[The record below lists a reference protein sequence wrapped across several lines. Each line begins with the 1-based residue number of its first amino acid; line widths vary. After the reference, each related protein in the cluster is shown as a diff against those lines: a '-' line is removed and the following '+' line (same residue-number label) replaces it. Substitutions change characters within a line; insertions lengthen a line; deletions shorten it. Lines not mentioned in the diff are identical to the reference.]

1 MTRLPLFPHR
11 WAAVLAPLTF
21 ASGCV
26 TSSED
31 LDALED
37 EAAIQDA
44 DEDGVAASQ
53 DCDDDDPSVGSQA
66 NDGDCDGIV
75 SGLDCDDSDPALGS
89 EASDGD
95 CDGVVASWDCDD
107 QDPAQASR
115 ENDADCDGVATE
127 EDCDDADPRF
137 FAPPEA
143 GDCDADGY
151 LDDTEDCDPRDAEST
166 HIGND
171 ADCDGA
177 VTEEDC
183 NDADPELVSVAYDRD
198 CDGYVTSEDCDDDNA
213 AVNPAGTEV
222 PWDGL
227 DNDCDGERSHPA
239 TEVVVGGAHA
249 CAVTTDAEIKCWG
262 SDSSGQASPP
272 PEALPIGLAAG
283 AAVTCSLDEEGLPTC
298 WGNDYPIYLVP
309 DHYYTSVFGG
319 ISEIIFTAGGTE
331 PCIIGRS
338 AGSGCLNGV
347 GGILDYSGSG
357 VDFPQTVAMAAG
369 QPYAIDSSG
378 ELTSW
383 GATDPPLPCEG
394 AYANFWVDPEGNPD
408 NPGGWSYFSDV
419 TVESLTAGQLHIAAV
434 GSDGSLAYWG
444 CNGTSPLGIPSSA
457 AAVHWEQVSS
467 GTNHLCALAD
477 DGSISCWGD
486 NTFGQHEVPEGTYTF
501 VAAGGNS
508 SCAIRTDSE
517 LVCWGNDSVGQ
528 SSPP

>member
-1 MTRLPLFPHR
+1 MTRLPLFPHP
-11 WAAVLAPLTF
+11 WAALLAPLVL

-31 LDALED
+31 LDALEE

-53 DCDDDDPSVGSQA
+53 DCDDTDPAVGSQA

-137 FAPPEA
+137 FAPPDA

-177 VTEEDC
+177 ITEEDC

-239 TEVVVGGAHA
+239 AEVVVGGSHA
-249 CAVTTDAEIKCWG
+249 CAVTLDAELICWG
-262 SDSSGQASPP
+262 NDSSGQATVP
-272 PEALPIGLAAG
+272 PEALPVGVTAGLAT
-283 AAVTCSLDEEGLPTC
+283 TCSLDTAGDLLC
-298 WGNDYPIYLVP
+298 WGDLYPLDAIDVSSWGEQILGAF
-309 DHYYTSVFGG
+309 SAN
-319 ISEIIFTAGGTE
+319 FTAGGRDL
-331 PCIIGRS
+331 CIVNSR
-338 AGSGCLNGV
+338 GCAECLS
-347 GGILDYSGSG
+347 DYENYENNCAPYL
-357 VDFPQTVAMAAG
+357 FPQTVARSLADAWL
-369 QPYAIDSSG
+369 IDSEGVLQPSYLTVW
-378 ELTSW
+378 ELPYSCGSYVSVW
-383 GATDPPLPCEG
+383 FGPGDVW
-394 AYANFWVDPEGNPD
+394 AYYYPEGL
-408 NPGGWSYFSDV
+408 GAR
-419 TVESLTAGQLHIAAV
+419 SLTAGDAHMAV
-434 GSDGSLAYWG
+434 VL
-444 CNGTSPLGIPSSA
+444 
-457 AAVHWEQVSS
+457 
-467 GTNHLCALAD
+467 D
-477 DGSISCWGD
+477 DGDLYYLSLI
-486 NTFGQHEVPEGTYTF
+486 H
-501 VAAGGNS
+501 
-508 SCAIRTDSE
+508 I
-517 LVCWGNDSVGQ
+517 
-528 SSPP
+528 